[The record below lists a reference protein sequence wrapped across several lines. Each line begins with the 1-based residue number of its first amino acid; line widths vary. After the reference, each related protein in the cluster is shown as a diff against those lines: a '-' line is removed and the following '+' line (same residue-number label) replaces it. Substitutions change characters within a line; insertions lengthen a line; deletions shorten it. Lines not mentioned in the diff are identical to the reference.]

1 MKRLLPILVAAT
13 ALTAF
18 PLAAGAAPDAE
29 AVYADGQAYT
39 MLGVTL
45 VTKASPG
52 LLSAPPIYVLGYMPP
67 PGSQPGAPITLP
79 SGYQPQCNPCT
90 EEPIAY
96 HDHLIPGAPGLGTNG
111 TARGDYKAPWRIV
124 AMVYNPAYS
133 NRSDFE
139 PITSDEELA
148 AAEAAGEFLPINP
161 GAADPYQR
169 WTDNVLICPIVRH
182 NQR

>member
-1 MKRLLPILVAAT
+1 MNVFT
-13 ALTAF
+13 NT
-18 PLAAGAAPDAE
+18 
-29 AVYADGQAYT
+29 V
-39 MLGVTL
+39 VTL
-45 VTKASPG
+45 TFQLYDSDG
-52 LLSAPPIYVLGYMPP
+52 TLLES
-67 PGSQPGAPITLP
+67 
-79 SGYQPQCNPCT
+79 T